1 MKINEKNKLKQ
12 LKIIKNNYI
21 INNQV
26 NNLKFIFSRSGKE
39 TNFSELKDLV
49 TFHDSIKKREISI
62 EEARHKQEK
71 FNRYIKKLEL
81 EINLKSI
88 G

>member
-1 MKINEKNKLKQ
+1 M
-12 LKIIKNNYI
+12 
-21 INNQV
+21 
-26 NNLKFIFSRSGKE
+26 KFIFSTSGKE

-62 EEARHKQEK
+62 EEAWHKQEK
-71 FNRYIKKLEL
+71 FNRYLKKLEL

>member
-1 MKINEKNKLKQ
+1 M
-12 LKIIKNNYI
+12 IIKNNYI

-62 EEARHKQEK
+62 EEA
-71 FNRYIKKLEL
+71 
-81 EINLKSI
+81 
-88 G
+88 